1 VSSNKNKKMLQHK
14 STTKIAELKNGFTP
28 SWFEINKPSRI
39 LVNFDL
45 KSSLRCLSGVKS
57 QGCAVLSALTTLLSM
72 PFWGILK
79 VSGLLKNNEIE
90 DKKEVFYRAKK
101 NPKINWRSALWAF
114 AKQFLSV
121 VEKNS
126 CSADSAYKC
135 SILFCIANAERTKK
149 TIWADKK
156 RD

>member
-1 VSSNKNKKMLQHK
+1 MLQHK

-79 VSGLLKNNEIE
+79 VSGLFENNEIE
-90 DKKEVFYRAKK
+90 EKKDVFYRAKK